1 MVIKRD
7 GFGTQSPRVKSRWR
21 DLFRC
26 YMQLSPEAS
35 VEDYLRS
42 CRDDFSPSKYYRSR
56 LAKRVEASPYFK
68 RMVIVHRCAL
78 KVKPD
83 VIRSMSAKR
92 FRESEMFE
100 LGEAP
105 WYREVLLDAC
115 KRFSLSPA
123 WQDFVE
129 SHVLFQEGSAGY
141 ALLRSPVVDYRTSR
155 ETGLVMIALAI
166 DVYVDMS
173 EVRGPIS
180 PIVAEA
186 QKALYGVAGSKL
198 RSLGFYELDVRPL
211 YYELAVTYGKS
222 YREII
227 AMVKRCRRMGM
238 IDPTIR
244 QVYPDK
250 SEEEIAE
257 FLRKLSDFYL
267 TYEGVHSAVRHTRD
281 GFERHYRAPDILAGE
296 F

>member
-7 GFGTQSPRVKSRWR
+7 GLGTQPPRVKSRWR

-26 YMQLSPEAS
+26 YMELSPEGT
-35 VEDYLRS
+35 VEDWLQWF
-42 CRDDFSPSKYYRSR
+42 RDNLSPSEHRTL

-68 RMVIVHRCAL
+68 RMVILHRCAL

-83 VIRSMSAKR
+83 VIRSMSAKE
-92 FRESEMFE
+92 FAESEMFE

-115 KRFSLSPA
+115 KRFSLSSA

-129 SHVLFQEGSAGY
+129 SHVLFEEGSAGY
-141 ALLRSPVVDYRTSR
+141 ALLKSPVVDYGTSR
-155 ETGLVMIALAI
+155 ETGLVTIAFAI

-173 EVRGPIS
+173 EVRGLIS

-186 QKALYGVAGSKL
+186 QKYLHGVAGSKL
-198 RSLGFYELDVRPL
+198 RSLEFYELDERLL
-211 YYELAVTYGKS
+211 YHELALTYGKS

-227 AMVKRCRRMGM
+227 AMVRRYRRTGM

-244 QVYPDK
+244 QVYPHK

-257 FLRKLSDFYL
+257 FLRKLSDVYL
-267 TYEGVHSAVRHTRD
+267 TYEGVHSAVRHTEDR
-281 GFERHYRAPDILAGE
+281 FKRHYRAPNILAGE